1 MDVAF
6 RAGIVEG
13 IESFL
18 DQVGVIVARRSIALP
33 FIVAFKA
40 VEFFRRSF
48 PLSMC
53 LGLNGQSETHRED
66 TDNLHSACPDTSY
79 ASYPLAA

>member
-1 MDVAF
+1 MNVAF
-6 RAGIVEG
+6 RAGIVES

-18 DQVGVIVARRSIALP
+18 DQFGVIVACRGIALP
-33 FIVAFKA
+33 FIIAFQA
-40 VEFFRRSF
+40 VEFFRSGF

-66 TDNLHSACPDTSY
+66 TDNLHSACPDTSH

>member
-6 RAGIVEG
+6 RACIVKSVEP
-13 IESFL
+13 FL
-18 DQVGVIVARRSIALP
+18 DQFGVVVACRGIALP
-33 FIVAFKA
+33 FIVAFEA

-53 LGLNGQSETHRED
+53 LGLNGQSETQTED
-66 TDNLHSACPDTSY
+66 TSTYILHAQT
-79 ASYPLAA
+79 